1 MQISNSSINKGGYP
15 ISSSNLKRILK
26 ADVKM
31 KMKAQS
37 HYLSFATKYLGGKSW
52 EVKNQIENEGSK
64 GTYLQISDAEQIE
77 GEICRH
83 ILQLPDDVWLGILSN
98 LQMVDVVR

>member
-1 MQISNSSINKGGYP
+1 
-15 ISSSNLKRILK
+15 
-26 ADVKM
+26 M